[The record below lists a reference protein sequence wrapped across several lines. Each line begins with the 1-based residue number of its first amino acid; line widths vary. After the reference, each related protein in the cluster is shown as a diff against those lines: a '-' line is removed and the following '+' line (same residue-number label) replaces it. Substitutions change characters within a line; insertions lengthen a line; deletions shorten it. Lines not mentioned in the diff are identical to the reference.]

1 MEKEKEKK
9 TKEKRTSNS
18 KYEKLSHDER
28 IEFQRKKLNRQ
39 FSSLDKKTKN
49 IVTPLIQN
57 AAFMIVTLEELQIK
71 ISQEGITI
79 KYQNGANQWGKKKS
93 PEAEMYN
100 TMVKNLTS
108 IIKQLTELVPKDI
121 GVPKNDDFDDFLQT
135 NM

>member
-1 MEKEKEKK
+1 M
-9 TKEKRTSNS
+9 
-18 KYEKLSHDER
+18 SHDER

-93 PEAEMYN
+93 PEA
-100 TMVKNLTS
+100 
-108 IIKQLTELVPKDI
+108 
-121 GVPKNDDFDDFLQT
+121 
-135 NM
+135 

>member
-1 MEKEKEKK
+1 M
-9 TKEKRTSNS
+9 
-18 KYEKLSHDER
+18 SHDER